1 MKIYVG
7 NLSYSVTDE
16 DLIDAFSD
24 FGDVTSA
31 KITMDP
37 ETGES
42 KGFGF
47 VEMPVVSEGRDAVQ
61 VLNESPLCGRL
72 IRVNEARGSGSG
84 AGAGKGA
91 RGLTGMSGEN
101 TNGGGKG
108 RGAGARN
115 SRGPGGGNN
124 GRSRRPRRGNKQGG
138 QRANKPAG
146 SGSAASAQAPAG
158 AAGKE

>member
-16 DLIDAFSD
+16 DLIDAFSE

-31 KITMDP
+31 KVTMDP

-47 VEMPVVSEGRDAVQ
+47 VEMPVTSEGRDAVQ

-72 IRVNEARGSGSG
+72 IRVNEARGGGSGGSGSG
-84 AGAGKGA
+84 
-91 RGLTGMSGEN
+91 
-101 TNGGGKG
+101 GGG
-108 RGAGARN
+108 
-115 SRGPGGGNN
+115 GGGNSNN
-124 GRSRRPRRGNKQGG
+124 GRGRRPRRSGGKQGG
-138 QRANKPAG
+138 QRGNKAT
-146 SGSAASAQAPAG
+146 SGGNAPTAA
-158 AAGKE
+158 E